1 MNSRRHGRSKKLQFL
16 IRWEGYSPAHD
27 SWEDAADVHAP
38 EKLEEYYQRKRT
50 AIRALEYKSTKDS
63 STTSSPSSL
72 PSSEILAC
80 TPELDNI
87 LDTGLPLHVSATS
100 FMQHHGEQHPT
111 STVPI
116 DA

>member
-50 AIRALEYKSTKDS
+50 TIRALEYKSTKNS
-63 STTSSPSSL
+63 PIASSPSS
-72 PSSEILAC
+72 PPCSEVLAC
-80 TPELDNI
+80 TSK
-87 LDTGLPLHVSATS
+87 LDTTLDAGLPIHISATS
-100 FMQHHGEQHPT
+100 FM
-111 STVPI
+111 
-116 DA
+116 